1 MVLYKSLNS
10 EWTGQYL
17 YTCYSTHQTLVV
29 EWGASHSSW
38 RWENCHTIWIF
49 NCFLFWENKI
59 HLLIPGFVCYCSP
72 DLLARFLAPV
82 VKDTWLRLKIPKH
95 LLSWIAGFSIHG
107 PNTNLSWTLHW
118 RWVAWRI
125 PKKGWNFVL
134 HSKICCYPYNL
145 TCPVRC
151 FDRYMMSPS
160 F

>member
-29 EWGASHSSW
+29 EWGVSHSSW

-72 DLLARFLAPV
+72 DLLTHLKAT
-82 VKDTWLRLKIPKH
+82 DITTTWLQLKIPKH
-95 LLSWIAGFSIHG
+95 SLSWTAGFSFRSIYQFKL
-107 PNTNLSWTLHW
+107 NITLKM
-118 RWVAWRI
+118 RCI
-125 PKKGWNFVL
+125 EN
-134 HSKICCYPYNL
+134 SKEGFKL
-145 TCPVRC
+145 VTFC
-151 FDRYMMSPS
+151 FTQ
-160 F
+160 